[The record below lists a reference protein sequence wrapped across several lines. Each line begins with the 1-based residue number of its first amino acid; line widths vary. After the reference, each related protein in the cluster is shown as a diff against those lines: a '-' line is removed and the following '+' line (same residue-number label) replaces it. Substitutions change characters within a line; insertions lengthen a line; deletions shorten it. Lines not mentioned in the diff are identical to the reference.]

1 VTIFDPNMEWVV
13 DPDNFVS
20 KGRNT
25 PLAGSVLKGRVMAT
39 ICVGEVVYKD
49 HVVKLEGRL
58 EVSNKWKF

>member
-1 VTIFDPNMEWVV
+1 MV

-39 ICVGEVVYKD
+39 IYGGELVYKD
-49 HVVKLEGRL
+49 DAVKLET
-58 EVSNKWKF
+58 VIV